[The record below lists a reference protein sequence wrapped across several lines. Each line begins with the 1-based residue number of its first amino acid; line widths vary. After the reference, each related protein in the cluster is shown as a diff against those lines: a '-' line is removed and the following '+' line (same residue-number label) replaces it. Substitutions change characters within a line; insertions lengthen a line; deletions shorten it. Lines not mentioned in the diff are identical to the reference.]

1 MKPIEVVLIGAGSR
15 GMDTFGAFALRN
27 PDDVKFV
34 AVAEP
39 DEAKRNYFA
48 DQHGIPSERRFASWE
63 EMLSQPQLAPALI
76 NASIDHVHFASTMA
90 ALEAGYDVLLEK
102 PMAPRV
108 HENVQLVRAAER
120 TGRLLMIAHVLRY
133 TPFFRTVKAI
143 IDEGRLGDLITIEH
157 KENVAFWHMAH
168 SFVRGNWRRADT
180 SAPMILTK
188 SCHDLDLLY
197 WFVGKPTRRLSSFG
211 SLTHFRSD
219 RVGPEIPERCTDGC
233 PIESE
238 CPYSAMRIYLGDYT
252 GWPVSVISLD
262 PSYEARLA
270 ALKTGPYG
278 RCVFRCDND
287 VVDHQVVSLEFEG
300 GVTAAFSMYGH
311 SHEDTRTLRIAGA
324 RAVLRGHLLRD
335 EITIHEF
342 SSGEVET
349 INPGAGIAMGHAG
362 GDEGLMQ
369 AFVRTMRS
377 GARVAALTSA
387 RESLE
392 SHLMAF
398 AAEESRLQGTVID
411 MAAYRQRAE
420 AEAAG

>member
-1 MKPIEVVLIGAGSR
+1 
-15 GMDTFGAFALRN
+15 MDTFGAFALRN